1 MSGKKDNFDVSPV
14 INPGS
19 SDNITI
25 KQNSDKKFMF
35 GPFSARDLNQEK
47 DQVNVNLFDAQKAV
61 NVTKIKIW
69 RTAGKF
75 EASMFL
81 TDEADPQPMESSGSK
96 HFREKERISKKDWF
110 GWILP
115 QAIPA
120 ASGVF
125 RAILNAATGAPA

>member
-1 MSGKKDNFDVSPV
+1 MIENTGYEPLCIVSGKKDNFDVSPV

-35 GPFSARDLNQEK
+35 GPFSARDLKNEK
-47 DQVNVNLFDAQKAV
+47 DQVPVNLFDAQKAV

-81 TDEADPQPMESSGSK
+81 TDGADPQ
-96 HFREKERISKKDWF
+96 
-110 GWILP
+110 
-115 QAIPA
+115 
-120 ASGVF
+120 
-125 RAILNAATGAPA
+125 